1 MTTKVKWII
10 GIILLIIIG
19 FILFRK
25 SFLDGL
31 KFKMN
36 IGIYQEQTFKQFDIE
51 TTNMVSN
58 RTEDNYLDSV
68 VYVGLNELGM
78 DSIAVTIRP
87 ITDEVKQQFDSEGTL
102 KAHILG
108 RGRQYIIFLDDMGRD
123 ESIKVLSHE
132 LIHLR
137 QYVTQ
142 KLILHKNEVIWDG
155 KVISEYEVS
164 ESKYNDR
171 PWEIEAFAEQR
182 QLESKI
188 RNILY

>member
-19 FILFRK
+19 FTLFKK

-51 TTNMVSN
+51 TTNMVAN

-155 KVISEYEVS
+155 KIISGYEVS

>member
-10 GIILLIIIG
+10 GIILLILIG
-19 FILFRK
+19 FILFKK
-25 SFLDGL
+25 SFRDRL
-31 KFKMN
+31 KFKIN
-36 IGIYQEQTFKQFDIE
+36 IGTYQEQPFKQFDIE

-78 DSIAVTIRP
+78 DSLAVTIRP

-155 KVISEYEVS
+155 KVISGYEVS

>member
-19 FILFRK
+19 FILFKK

-36 IGIYQEQTFKQFDIE
+36 IGIYQEQPFKQFDIE
-51 TTNMVSN
+51 TTNIVAN

-155 KVISEYEVS
+155 KVISGYEVS

-182 QLESKI
+182 QLENKI

>member
-10 GIILLIIIG
+10 GAVLLILIG
-19 FILFRK
+19 FILFKK

-31 KFKMN
+31 KFKIN
-36 IGIYQEQTFKQFDIE
+36 IGTYQEQTFKQFDIE
-51 TTNMVSN
+51 TTNMVAN

-68 VYVGLNELGM
+68 VYVGLDELGM

-87 ITDEVKQQFDSEGTL
+87 ITDEVKQRFDSEGTL

-108 RGRQYIIFLDDMGRD
+108 RGKQYIIFLDDMSRD

-155 KVISEYEVS
+155 EVISEHKVS
-164 ESKYNDR
+164 ELEYDKR
-171 PWEIEAFAEQR
+171 PWEMEAFAEQR
-182 QLESKI
+182 RLENKI

>member
-10 GIILLIIIG
+10 GIILLILIG
-19 FILFRK
+19 FILFKK
-25 SFLDGL
+25 SFRDRL
-31 KFKMN
+31 KFKIN
-36 IGIYQEQTFKQFDIE
+36 IGTYQEQPFKQFDIE
-51 TTNMVSN
+51 TTNMVAN

-68 VYVGLNELGM
+68 VYVGLNELGI
-78 DSIAVTIRP
+78 DSLAVTIRP

-108 RGRQYIIFLDDMGRD
+108 RDRQYIIFLDDMGRD

-137 QYVTQ
+137 QYVTK
-142 KLILHKNEVIWDG
+142 KLVLHKNEVVWDG
-155 KVISEYEVS
+155 EIISEYRVS
-164 ESKYNDR
+164 ELKYDDR

-182 QLESKI
+182 QLENKI

>member
-10 GIILLIIIG
+10 GIILLILIG
-19 FILFRK
+19 FILFKK
-25 SFLDGL
+25 SFRDRL
-31 KFKMN
+31 KFKIN
-36 IGIYQEQTFKQFDIE
+36 IGTYQEQPFKQFDIE
-51 TTNMVSN
+51 TTNMVAN

-78 DSIAVTIRP
+78 DSLAVTIRP
-87 ITDEVKQQFDSEGTL
+87 ITEDVKQQFDSEGTL

-108 RGRQYIIFLDDMGRD
+108 RDRQYIIFLDDMGRD

-137 QYVTQ
+137 QYVTK
-142 KLILHKNEVIWDG
+142 KLVLHKNEVVWDG
-155 KVISEYEVS
+155 EIISEYRVS
-164 ESKYNDR
+164 ELKYDDR

-182 QLESKI
+182 QLENKI

>member
-1 MTTKVKWII
+1 MTAKVKWII
-10 GIILLIIIG
+10 GIILLIIVG

-25 SFLDGL
+25 SFLNGL

-155 KVISEYEVS
+155 KVISGYEVS

>member
-10 GIILLIIIG
+10 GIILLITIG
-19 FILFRK
+19 FILFKK
-25 SFLDGL
+25 SFLDRL
-31 KFKMN
+31 KFKIN
-36 IGIYQEQTFKQFDIE
+36 IGTYQEQPFKQFDIE
-51 TTNMVSN
+51 TTNMVAN

-78 DSIAVTIRP
+78 DSLAITIRP

-155 KVISEYEVS
+155 KVISGYEVS

-182 QLESKI
+182 QLENKI

>member
-155 KVISEYEVS
+155 KVISGYEVS

>member
-19 FILFRK
+19 FILFKK

-51 TTNMVSN
+51 TTNMVAN

-155 KVISEYEVS
+155 KVISGYEVS

>member
-51 TTNMVSN
+51 TTNIVAN

-155 KVISEYEVS
+155 KVISGYEVS

-182 QLESKI
+182 QLENKI

>member
-1 MTTKVKWII
+1 
-10 GIILLIIIG
+10 
-19 FILFRK
+19 
-25 SFLDGL
+25 
-31 KFKMN
+31 
-36 IGIYQEQTFKQFDIE
+36 
-51 TTNMVSN
+51 MVAN

-78 DSIAVTIRP
+78 DSLAITIRP

-155 KVISEYEVS
+155 KVISGYEVS

-182 QLESKI
+182 QLENKI

>member
-19 FILFRK
+19 FILFKK

-51 TTNMVSN
+51 TTNMVAN

-155 KVISEYEVS
+155 KIISGYEVS

>member
-51 TTNMVSN
+51 TTNIVAN

-155 KVISEYEVS
+155 KVISGYEVS

>member
-10 GIILLIIIG
+10 GIILLILIG
-19 FILFRK
+19 FILFKK
-25 SFLDGL
+25 SFRDRL
-31 KFKMN
+31 KFKIN
-36 IGIYQEQTFKQFDIE
+36 IGTYQEQPFKQFDIE
-51 TTNMVSN
+51 TTNMVAN

-78 DSIAVTIRP
+78 DSLAVTIRP

-108 RGRQYIIFLDDMGRD
+108 RDRQYIIFLDDMGRD

-137 QYVTQ
+137 QYVTK
-142 KLILHKNEVIWDG
+142 KLVLHKNEVVWDG
-155 KVISEYEVS
+155 EIISEYRVS
-164 ESKYNDR
+164 ELKYDDR

-182 QLESKI
+182 QLENRI

>member
-1 MTTKVKWII
+1 MTAKVKWII
-10 GIILLIIIG
+10 GIILLIIVG
-19 FILFRK
+19 FILFKK

-155 KVISEYEVS
+155 KVISGYEVS

>member
-10 GIILLIIIG
+10 GIILLILIG
-19 FILFRK
+19 FILFKK
-25 SFLDGL
+25 SFRDRL
-31 KFKMN
+31 KFKIN
-36 IGIYQEQTFKQFDIE
+36 IGTYQEQPFKQFDIE
-51 TTNMVSN
+51 TTNIVAN

-78 DSIAVTIRP
+78 DSLAVTIRP

-108 RGRQYIIFLDDMGRD
+108 RDRQYIIFLDDMGRD

-137 QYVTQ
+137 QYVTK
-142 KLILHKNEVIWDG
+142 KLVLHKNEVVWDG
-155 KVISEYEVS
+155 EIISEYRVS
-164 ESKYNDR
+164 ELKYDDR

-182 QLESKI
+182 QLENKI

>member
-51 TTNMVSN
+51 TTNMVAN

-68 VYVGLNELGM
+68 VYVGLDELGM

-155 KVISEYEVS
+155 KVISGYEVS

>member
-1 MTTKVKWII
+1 MTTKIKWII

-19 FILFRK
+19 FIIFKK

-51 TTNMVSN
+51 TTNMVAN

-78 DSIAVTIRP
+78 DSLAVTIRP
-87 ITDEVKQQFDSEGTL
+87 ITDEVKRQFDSEGTL

-142 KLILHKNEVIWDG
+142 KLILRKNEVIWDG

-164 ESKYNDR
+164 ELEYGKR

>member
-36 IGIYQEQTFKQFDIE
+36 IGIYQEQTFKQLDIK
-51 TTNMVSN
+51 TTNMVVN

-87 ITDEVKQQFDSEGTL
+87 ITDEVKQRFDSEGNL

-108 RGRQYIIFLDDMGRD
+108 RGRQYIIFLDDMSRD
-123 ESIKVLSHE
+123 ESIKILSHE

-137 QYVTQ
+137 QYFTE
-142 KLILHKNEVIWDG
+142 KLILHKNGVIWNG
-155 KVISEYEVS
+155 RVISEYGVS
-164 ESKYNDR
+164 ELKYDDR
-171 PWEIEAFAEQR
+171 PWEIEAFGEQR
-182 QLESKI
+182 KLENKI

>member
-10 GIILLIIIG
+10 GIILLILIG
-19 FILFRK
+19 FILFKK
-25 SFLDGL
+25 SFRDRL
-31 KFKMN
+31 KFKIN
-36 IGIYQEQTFKQFDIE
+36 IGTYQEQPFKQFDIE
-51 TTNMVSN
+51 TTNMVAN

-78 DSIAVTIRP
+78 DSLAVTIRP

-108 RGRQYIIFLDDMGRD
+108 RDRQYIIFLDDMGRD

-137 QYVTQ
+137 QYVTK
-142 KLILHKNEVIWDG
+142 KLVLHKNEVVWDG
-155 KVISEYEVS
+155 EIISEYRVS
-164 ESKYNDR
+164 ELKYDDR
-171 PWEIEAFAEQR
+171 PWEIEAFVEQR
-182 QLESKI
+182 QLENKI

>member
-19 FILFRK
+19 FILFKK

-31 KFKMN
+31 KFKIN
-36 IGIYQEQTFKQFDIE
+36 IGTYQEQTFKQFDIE
-51 TTNMVSN
+51 TTNMVAN
-58 RTEDNYLDSV
+58 RTKDNYLDSV

-78 DSIAVTIRP
+78 DSLAITIRP

-155 KVISEYEVS
+155 KVISGYEVS

>member
-51 TTNMVSN
+51 TTNMVAN

-155 KVISEYEVS
+155 KVISGYEVS
-164 ESKYNDR
+164 ESKYADR

>member
-1 MTTKVKWII
+1 MTAKVKWII

-142 KLILHKNEVIWDG
+142 KLIMHKNEVIWNG
-155 KVISEYEVS
+155 EVISEYEVS

>member
-19 FILFRK
+19 FILFKK

-31 KFKMN
+31 KFKIN
-36 IGIYQEQTFKQFDIE
+36 IGTYQEQTFKQFDIE
-51 TTNMVSN
+51 TTNIVAN
-58 RTEDNYLDSV
+58 RTKDNYLDSV
-68 VYVGLNELGM
+68 VYVGLNELDM
-78 DSIAVTIRP
+78 DSLAITIRP

-108 RGRQYIIFLDDMGRD
+108 KGKQYIIFLDDMGRD

-155 KVISEYEVS
+155 KVISENEINELEYG
-164 ESKYNDR
+164 KR
-171 PWEIEAFAEQR
+171 PWEMEAFVEQR
-182 QLESKI
+182 RLESKI
-188 RNILY
+188 RSILY

>member
-10 GIILLIIIG
+10 GIILLILIG
-19 FILFRK
+19 FILFKK
-25 SFLDGL
+25 SFRDRL
-31 KFKMN
+31 KFKIN
-36 IGIYQEQTFKQFDIE
+36 IGTYQEQPFKQFDIE
-51 TTNMVSN
+51 TTNMVAN

-68 VYVGLNELGM
+68 VYVGFNELGM
-78 DSIAVTIRP
+78 DSLAVTIRP
-87 ITDEVKQQFDSEGTL
+87 ITEDVKQQFDSEGTL

-108 RGRQYIIFLDDMGRD
+108 RDRQYIIFLDDMGRD

-137 QYVTQ
+137 QYVTK
-142 KLILHKNEVIWDG
+142 KLVLHKNEVVWDG
-155 KVISEYEVS
+155 EIISEYRVS
-164 ESKYNDR
+164 ELKYDDR

-182 QLESKI
+182 QLENKI

>member
-10 GIILLIIIG
+10 GIILLILIG
-19 FILFRK
+19 FILFKK
-25 SFLDGL
+25 SFRDRL
-31 KFKMN
+31 KFKIN
-36 IGIYQEQTFKQFDIE
+36 IGTYQEQPFKQFDIE
-51 TTNMVSN
+51 TTNMVAN

-78 DSIAVTIRP
+78 DSLAVTIRP

-108 RGRQYIIFLDDMGRD
+108 RDRQYIIFLDDMGRD

-137 QYVTQ
+137 QYVTK
-142 KLILHKNEVIWDG
+142 KLVLHKNEVVWDG
-155 KVISEYEVS
+155 EIISEYRVS
-164 ESKYNDR
+164 ELKYDDR

-182 QLESKI
+182 QLENKI

>member
-19 FILFRK
+19 FILFKK

-31 KFKMN
+31 KFKIN
-36 IGIYQEQTFKQFDIE
+36 IGTYQEQTFKQFDIE
-51 TTNMVSN
+51 TTNMVAN

-108 RGRQYIIFLDDMGRD
+108 RGRQYIIFLDDMSRD

-155 KVISEYEVS
+155 EVISEYKVS
-164 ESKYNDR
+164 ESKYADR

-182 QLESKI
+182 KLESKI

>member
-19 FILFRK
+19 FILFKK

-68 VYVGLNELGM
+68 VYVGLNELGI
-78 DSIAVTIRP
+78 DSLAITIRP

-155 KVISEYEVS
+155 KVISGYEVS

>member
-1 MTTKVKWII
+1 
-10 GIILLIIIG
+10 
-19 FILFRK
+19 
-25 SFLDGL
+25 
-31 KFKMN
+31 MN

-51 TTNMVSN
+51 TTNMVAN

-155 KVISEYEVS
+155 KVISGYEVS

>member
-1 MTTKVKWII
+1 MTAKVKWII

-51 TTNMVSN
+51 TTNMVAN

-155 KVISEYEVS
+155 KVISGYEVS

>member
-10 GIILLIIIG
+10 GIILLILIG
-19 FILFRK
+19 FILFKK
-25 SFLDGL
+25 SFRDRL
-31 KFKMN
+31 KFKIN
-36 IGIYQEQTFKQFDIE
+36 IGTYQEQPFKQFDIE
-51 TTNMVSN
+51 TTNMVAN

-155 KVISEYEVS
+155 KVISGYEVS

>member
-51 TTNMVSN
+51 TTNMVAN

-155 KVISEYEVS
+155 KVISGYEVS

>member
-1 MTTKVKWII
+1 MTTKLKWII

-36 IGIYQEQTFKQFDIE
+36 IGIYQEQTFKQFDIQ
-51 TTNMVSN
+51 TTNMVAN

-155 KVISEYEVS
+155 KVISGYEVS

>member
-36 IGIYQEQTFKQFDIE
+36 IGIYQEQTFKQLDIK
-51 TTNMVSN
+51 TTNMVVN

-108 RGRQYIIFLDDMGRD
+108 RGRQYIIFLDDMSRD

-155 KVISEYEVS
+155 EVISEYKVS
-164 ESKYNDR
+164 ESKYADR

-182 QLESKI
+182 KLESKI